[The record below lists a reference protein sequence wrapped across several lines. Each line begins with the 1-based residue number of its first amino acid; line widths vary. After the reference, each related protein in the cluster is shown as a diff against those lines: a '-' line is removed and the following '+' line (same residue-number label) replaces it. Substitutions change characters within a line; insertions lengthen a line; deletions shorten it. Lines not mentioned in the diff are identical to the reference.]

1 MKIHNLKLPL
11 LLFFILGWV
20 DTSLSQTVSGTE
32 VIYKHK
38 SADDIAKNIE
48 LESRFNQ
55 LNTPLKKI
63 YKQGL
68 QYLKSNQIEDE
79 YINEQVQQILLDN
92 KDEVGVTLSLEQ
104 LLYKSANNIID
115 LITVEYGEEKL
126 LEHYPEEFLQNIKKP
141 PIFLNRK
148 KLKTLI
154 KYADENLA
162 KGKQLSIKQSYK
174 DSTPIIVD
182 EDLSSLDLSQI
193 SLVDIPIWNGKFERS
208 QIMQNAICIC
218 SDINLTAADVSGSTV
233 HRCKACDIRNDI
245 LKTKKESSQK
255 LSCKGIKAER
265 TKFALDQIDL
275 SGSDFSYSDLH
286 NASWIGD
293 VRLVGSNFHSSD
305 FSGALLEK
313 FSCNECN
320 FTSVTLNA
328 IKILGFL
335 KIFIFLK

>member
-104 LLYKSANNIID
+104 LLYKSANNI
-115 LITVEYGEEKL
+115 
-126 LEHYPEEFLQNIKKP
+126 
-141 PIFLNRK
+141 
-148 KLKTLI
+148 
-154 KYADENLA
+154 
-162 KGKQLSIKQSYK
+162 
-174 DSTPIIVD
+174 
-182 EDLSSLDLSQI
+182 
-193 SLVDIPIWNGKFERS
+193 
-208 QIMQNAICIC
+208 
-218 SDINLTAADVSGSTV
+218 
-233 HRCKACDIRNDI
+233 
-245 LKTKKESSQK
+245 
-255 LSCKGIKAER
+255 
-265 TKFALDQIDL
+265 
-275 SGSDFSYSDLH
+275 
-286 NASWIGD
+286 
-293 VRLVGSNFHSSD
+293 
-305 FSGALLEK
+305 
-313 FSCNECN
+313 
-320 FTSVTLNA
+320 
-328 IKILGFL
+328 
-335 KIFIFLK
+335 